1 MDAGEWTIAAYDLEL
16 AERYGTIATAL
27 HPEVE
32 LEATYE
38 RGELRV
44 QADGAT
50 IIDGIFV
57 DATEGPFIAAQ
68 WNARLDSFSPP
79 TNNSGRSLVNLL
91 RRLIVTDNQA
101 LRDQIIALEQEQRA
115 LKLIITENEA
125 TLNEQLYAL
134 YGLNESERRMVE
146 QG

>member
-1 MDAGEWTIAAYDLEL
+1 MGEWTTAAYELEL
-16 AERYGTIATAL
+16 AERYGNIASAL
-27 HPEVE
+27 RPEVE
-32 LEATYE
+32 LEASFE

-57 DATEGPFIAAQ
+57 DATDGPFIAAQ

-79 TNNSGRSLVNLL
+79 ANNPGRSLVNLL

-101 LRDQIIALEQEQRA
+101 LRDQVIALEQEQRA
-115 LKLIITENEA
+115 SKATIINNEA
-125 TLNEQLYAL
+125 TLNERLYGL
-134 YGLNESERRMVE
+134 YGLNEAERQMVE